1 MDLDRYL
8 TVSAQIKTDDLDW
21 DLAARVGL
29 TDDEVFILTYFSDIE
44 GQTIFYLR
52 DLLRGDAAMQ
62 PEVIGF
68 LSMWNYEEY
77 FHGRALA
84 RLLEV
89 CGHSLAKERIA
100 AVRKSS
106 TIQETIEANLIA
118 FGATLF
124 PRDFPGI
131 PMSWGASQEITTLR
145 GYELLGER
153 TKNPILKELCERIAL
168 QERRHYAWYF
178 NSAREILQRSSW
190 ARKITRFALN
200 SFWSPVGVGVKSEME
215 MLRLIHLFFP
225 GDIGMQLAID
235 IDQKLGELPGLE
247 NISLMRQYATKAAAA
262 FGSGATGA
270 PPQIAAA
277 A

>member
-8 TVSAQIKTDDLDW
+8 NASEQIRTDDLDW
-21 DLAARVGL
+21 ALAAKVGL
-29 TDDEVFILTYFSDIE
+29 TPDEVFILTYFSDIE

-52 DLLRGDAAMQ
+52 DLLRGEAAMQ

-84 RLLEV
+84 KLLDV
-89 CGHSLAKERIA
+89 CGHSLEKQRIA
-100 AVRKSS
+100 AVRKSAKL
-106 TIQETIEANLIA
+106 QEIVEANLIA
-118 FGATLF
+118 FGATIF

-145 GYELLGER
+145 GYELLGAR
-153 TKNPILKELCERIAL
+153 TKNPILAELCERIAL

-178 NSAREILQRSSW
+178 NSAREILTRSAW
-190 ARKITRFALN
+190 ARKITRFAMDA
-200 SFWSPVGVGVKSEME
+200 FWSPVGVGVKSEME

-225 GDIGMQLAID
+225 GEEGMKLAVD
-235 IDQKLGELPGLE
+235 IDQKLGQLPGLE

-262 FGSGATGA
+262 FGPGAGA

>member
-1 MDLDRYL
+1 MELDRYL
-8 TVSAQIKTDDLDW
+8 NSSEKIDTSDLDW
-21 DLAARVGL
+21 GLAARVGL
-29 TDDEVFILTYFSDIE
+29 SDDEVFILTYFSDIE

-52 DLLRGDAAMQ
+52 DLLRGQAAIQ

-84 RLLEV
+84 KLLEA
-89 CGHSLAKERIA
+89 CGHSLDRTRVAE
-100 AVRKSS
+100 VRKGSRIS
-106 TIQETIEANLIA
+106 EAVEANLIA

-145 GYELLGER
+145 GYELLGSR
-153 TKNPILKELCERIAL
+153 TRNPVLRQLCERIAL

-178 NSAREILQRSSW
+178 NSAREILSRSAWS
-190 ARKITRFALN
+190 RRITRFALEA
-200 SFWSPVGVGVKSEME
+200 FWSPVGVGVKSEAE

-225 GDIGMQLAID
+225 GQEGRRLAED
-235 IDQKLGELPGLE
+235 IDGKLGELPGLE
-247 NISLMRQYATKAAAA
+247 GISLMRTYAARAAEMFGAEPAGLDKAA
-262 FGSGATGA
+262 
-270 PPQIAAA
+270 
-277 A
+277 